1 MNESIHVLEISVRL
15 RRSPDLSG
23 RQFSPD
29 KVGPKGGSFTKFVKD
44 PG

>member
-15 RRSPDLSG
+15 RRSD
-23 RQFSPD
+23 FVAASPD